1 MVDLKNLEFYK
12 NVEWKEEK
20 INGRKFLFPIDW
32 NLDILKNI
40 LKGNTG
46 FTPPTNN
53 ESNFI
58 GNTKWINISDMNQKY
73 IESKKCLN
81 DNISNIKNKK
91 LDKDSLLFSFKLS
104 IGKVGFTKFD
114 NMVTNEAIIG
124 YSPKN
129 NSNLKFYYYAMPKY
143 TILNTGKNAFGMDLM
158 NIELIENSK
167 MILPNIEEQEKI
179 ASILETQEELL
190 NSKKELLSKYKKQ
203 RKYFQQELLSGR
215 IRIRLNQDS
224 LNIAISLGLIDNN
237 EIIETKK
244 EEFEIWLN
252 NDFENKIEFY
262 KNVDF
267 KEEKINARKFL
278 FPIDWNIDFLK
289 NILKGNTGFTPPTN
303 NESNFIGDTKWINI
317 SDMNQKYIGNKKY
330 LNDNIPNIKNK
341 KLDKGSLLF
350 SFKLS
355 IGKVGFTKFDNMVT
369 NEAIIGYSPKNNSN
383 LNFYYYAMPIYTVLN
398 TGKNAFG
405 MDLMNIELIENSK
418 MILPTNIE
426 KYFIA
431 TQLTKS
437 DELIDSLEKDI
448 KLEDKKFTYLK
459 QELLSGR
466 IRVN

>member
-262 KNVDF
+262 KNVEW
-267 KEEKINARKFL
+267 KEEKINGRNINI
-278 FPIDWNIDFLK
+278 PNDWNVILNESIYEKNIKSKTTPKNLLKEGLYPFFNCSETQKYFLNTFLLNKESILLSTGGIAAIHYVNGKYSYSTDTLSIQIKNDSIRTKYYYYFLK
-289 NILKGNTGFTPPTN
+289 NF
-303 NESNFIGDTKWINI
+303 
-317 SDMNQKYIGNKKY
+317 KKY
-330 LNDNIPNIKNK
+330 LVESFQGSGLKHLNSNMFNKLNIFCSY
-341 KLDKGSLLF
+341 SLLEQ
-350 SFKLS
+350 
-355 IGKVGFTKFDNMVT
+355 T
-369 NEAIIGYSPKNNSN
+369 
-383 LNFYYYAMPIYTVLN
+383 
-398 TGKNAFG
+398 
-405 MDLMNIELIENSK
+405 LIAE
-418 MILPTNIE
+418 
-426 KYFIA
+426 
-431 TQLTKS
+431 QLTKI
-437 DELIDSLEKDI
+437 DNLIDSLEEEI
-448 KLEDKKFTYLK
+448 KLENKKFIYLK